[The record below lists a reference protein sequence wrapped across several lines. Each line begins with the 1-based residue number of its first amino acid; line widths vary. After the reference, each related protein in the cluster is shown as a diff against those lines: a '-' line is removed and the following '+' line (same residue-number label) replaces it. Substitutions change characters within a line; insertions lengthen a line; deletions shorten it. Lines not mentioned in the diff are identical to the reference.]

1 MATLQILGI
10 PQSTYT
16 RVACM
21 AANEKGVAYE
31 LVPAPPHSDEI
42 TAVHPLGK
50 VPGMRHGDVELFESS
65 AICRYIDENFDG
77 PSLYPSDAAG
87 RAAAEQWISV
97 VNSHM
102 DRTLIRQYLF
112 AYLFPKGEGG
122 APDQEAIKA
131 MMPDV
136 EKELGILDKALAG
149 TGYLVGDSMTVADLN
164 LAPIL
169 HYLTNTPE
177 AGAIIAN
184 SAGINRFLENMRS
197 RASFAATEP
206 PAQAAE

>member
-16 RVACM
+16 RTVCM

-31 LVPAPPHSDEI
+31 LVPTPPHSDEM

-50 VPGMRHGDVELFESS
+50 VPGLRHGDVELFESS

-77 PSLYPSDAAG
+77 PSLYPADAAG

-102 DRTLIRQYLF
+102 DRTLVRVYLLN
-112 AYLFPKGEGG
+112 YIFPKGEGG
-122 APDQEAIKA
+122 APDRAAIDA
-131 MMPDV
+131 ALPDV
-136 EKELGILDKALAG
+136 EKELGILDRALSA
-149 TGYLVGDSMTVADLN
+149 TGYLVGDSMTAADLN

-177 AGAIIAN
+177 AGAMIAK
-184 SAGINRFLENMRS
+184 SAGINKFLENMRG